1 MSSKKQGKQKQ
12 TPLLL
17 GFPDVP
23 IEDDN
28 DAYVTKLGGLPVST
42 ALSFCFDQVNAQAKK
57 KKKKNYSRIG
67 FLLKQDPPEKYVTVN
82 FVKGPCILYSK
93 AMYLCLRQ
101 SFIVYYMCGLVIAE
115 PA

>member
-12 TPLLL
+12 TPILL

-42 ALSFCFDQVNAQAKK
+42 ALSFCFDQVNA
-57 KKKKNYSRIG
+57 
-67 FLLKQDPPEKYVTVN
+67 
-82 FVKGPCILYSK
+82 
-93 AMYLCLRQ
+93 
-101 SFIVYYMCGLVIAE
+101 
-115 PA
+115 